1 MHHRIIFAV
10 LLCFVLCCHGDV
22 TTLTDIEFAKPE
34 GHSLKLDLYLPSSS
48 SEASPVVV
56 FIHGGGWK
64 NGSKDRAKKLAGWL
78 VESGFAVAGISYRLT
93 DVAGWPAQINDCY
106 TAIRWLREN
115 AQEYSL
121 DSMNIGVW
129 GTSAGGHLAVL
140 LGTRPFSGEE
150 TVSSRVQA
158 VCDWFG
164 PSDLLSMPPNNL
176 GDGRTEEDVA
186 NSNGA
191 KLLRAT
197 VREVPERA
205 NDASGLFHV
214 SSDDPSF
221 LIMHGELDPG
231 VPLSQSRRLDQALTK
246 ANVSSD
252 FHIVPGAGHGGKGFD
267 TPEIRETVLAFFQKT
282 LINR

>member
-1 MHHRIIFAV
+1 VHHRIIIALLVGFAV
-10 LLCFVLCCHGDV
+10 CCHGEV

-48 SEASPVVV
+48 SETHPVVV
-56 FIHGGGWK
+56 VIHGGGWK
-64 NGSKDRAKKLAGWL
+64 NGGKGGAKKLAGWL
-78 VESGFAVAGISYRLT
+78 VESGFAVAGMSYRLT
-93 DVAGWPAQINDCY
+93 DVAGWPAQIDDCY
-106 TAIRWLREN
+106 AAIRWLREN
-115 AQEYSL
+115 AQKYSL
-121 DSMNIGVW
+121 DSENIGVW

-140 LGTRPFSGEE
+140 VGTRSFPGKED
-150 TVSSRVQA
+150 VSSRVQA

-164 PSDLLSMPPNNL
+164 PSDLLSMPPNNVS
-176 GDGRTEEDVA
+176 DGRTEEDVA
-186 NSNGA
+186 KSNGA

-205 NDASGLFHV
+205 KDASGLYHV

-231 VPLSQSRRLDQALTK
+231 VPLSQSRRLHAALTK
-246 ANVSSD
+246 VNVSSD
-252 FHIVPGAGHGGKGFD
+252 LRVVPGAGHGGKGFD

-282 LINR
+282 LMNR

>member
-164 PSDLLSMPPNNL
+164 PSDLLSMPPNNFSEQYSRHL
-176 GDGRTEEDVA
+176 KKQ
-186 NSNGA
+186 SIH
-191 KLLRAT
+191 LLLQ
-197 VREVPERA
+197 VHLHC
-205 NDASGLFHV
+205 DLLQDLF
-214 SSDDPSF
+214 F
-221 LIMHGELDPG
+221 C
-231 VPLSQSRRLDQALTK
+231 PLSISHFGNYAQLK
-246 ANVSSD
+246 
-252 FHIVPGAGHGGKGFD
+252 F
-267 TPEIRETVLAFFQKT
+267 
-282 LINR
+282 

>member
-1 MHHRIIFAV
+1 MIPTL
-10 LLCFVLCCHGDV
+10 LLCFAVCGHGQV
-22 TTLTDIEFAKPE
+22 TTLNNIEFAKPQ
-34 GHSLKLDLYLPSSS
+34 GLSLALDLYLPSSNGA
-48 SEASPVVV
+48 ASPVVV

-64 NGSKDRAKKLAGWL
+64 NGSKDRAKKIAGWL

-115 AQEYSL
+115 ADEYAL
-121 DSMNIGVW
+121 DSGRIGVW

-140 LGTRPFSGEE
+140 LGTRPFPGEE

-164 PSDLLSMPPNNL
+164 PSDLLTMPPNNV

-186 NSNGA
+186 QSNGA

-197 VREVPERA
+197 VRKVPERA
-205 NDASGLFHV
+205 KDASGLFHV

-231 VPLSQSRRLDQALTK
+231 VPLSQSRRLHQALTK
-246 ANVSSD
+246 ADVLSD

-267 TPEIRETVLAFFQKT
+267 TPEVREMVLAFFRKT
-282 LINR
+282 LLIR